1 MISNK
6 TYLNFNY
13 NKYNDVI
20 KIVNKLNKSL
30 IDIRREILEI
40 TEIDYPFSL
49 QDHVD
54 FIQN

>member
-13 NKYNDVI
+13 KKYNDVI